1 MNYKNSVLIKSF
13 ALIICVQIMTVFALP
28 LTTYAQTASEIINT
42 MESVMEGESSYAEM
56 TMTIERPRYT
66 RDVSMRAWALGDE
79 YSLILITAPARD
91 EGTAYLK
98 REDEIWNY
106 VPTIDRTLKMPPS
119 MMSQSWMGSDFTN
132 DDLVRETTLLDDYDH
147 SILRE
152 EEHRGR
158 NVWVLELIPHPD
170 APIVWG
176 KVLVWID
183 KEHYI
188 MLREENY
195 DQNSELA
202 STVEFSNITEMDGR
216 TFPAKMTMIPA
227 DQPGHKTIMEYEELD
242 FDIEIDPSY
251 FTLQNMKRVR

>member
-1 MNYKNSVLIKSF
+1 MF
-13 ALIICVQIMTVFALP
+13 ALFICIQVTAALTP
-28 LTTYAQTASEIINT
+28 YQAVSAQSASEIIER
-42 MESVMEGESSYAEM
+42 MENVMQGESSYAEM

-66 RDVSMRAWALGDE
+66 RNVSMKAWSLGDE

-132 DDLVRETTLLDDYDH
+132 DDLVRETTLQDDYDH

-152 EEHRGR
+152 EEYEARD
-158 NVWVLELIPHPD
+158 VWVLELIPHPD

-176 KVLVWID
+176 KVLVWVD
-183 KEHYI
+183 KEHFI
-188 MLREENY
+188 MLKEEQF
-195 DQNSELA
+195 DQSNELA
-202 STVEFSNITEMDGR
+202 STIEFTNITEMDGR

-227 DQPGHKTIMEYEELD
+227 DEPDHTTIMEYEELD
-242 FDIEIDPSY
+242 FDIDIDPSF
-251 FTLQNMKRVR
+251 FTRQNMKRVR